1 MICSEARL
9 NANRTNAQR
18 STGPRTPD
26 GKARASQNAL
36 KHGLCAAGA
45 SVLPTE
51 DPDAYASF
59 TAALAESLRP
69 RTPLER
75 DLALRIADLTWRLR
89 RIPDA
94 EAAILARDVQHR
106 IDHARTQ
113 YDRALAQHEDYCR
126 HRPTKKHLPDPPQ
139 PPDLTPVPAACSL
152 AATFCGADDARNPFL
167 NLQRYEQSLDR
178 ARSRA
183 LKELRQLQKDRRD
196 HPEEHE
202 APPRRNEPTSHT
214 EDATPSLLEGAA
226 WGERECSEDQ
236 DAREPR
242 RNEPTIPRQG
252 TSDQGPMTPT
262 EELRNEPNAQSPNTC
277 GVITQSDH
285 AADSPTLLST
295 DTSISPHRTSSP
307 HSPDPA
313 ECPAHPRPH

>member
-18 STGPRTPD
+18 STGPRTPE

-45 SVLPTE
+45 SVPPTE
-51 DPDAYASF
+51 GPDAYASF

-152 AATFCGADDARNPFL
+152 AATFCSADDARNPFL

-196 HPEEHE
+196 HPEEDE
-202 APPRRNEPTSHT
+202 AP
-214 EDATPSLLEGAA
+214 
-226 WGERECSEDQ
+226 
-236 DAREPR
+236 PR
-242 RNEPTIPRQG
+242 RNEPTIPRQV

-295 DTSISPHRTSSP
+295 DPSISPHRTSSP